1 MLELLVKQQDDWI
14 RIAYNM
20 TDDMDEAKD
29 LVQEMYLEVIEG
41 TRNIK
46 DITYKDEI
54 NRYFVWKLLKSLFV
68 DRMRDKQGRSV
79 NKQSVSYWVDMSN
92 ELPEQFKRMVN
103 KERKMTRLKG
113 EPVTFL
119 RDQSKSKGALFLAP
133 NEDYPHI
140 RDISMVRVRV
150 DKKRIETYPIIED
163 VDDLAC
169 EVYDYEEEDA
179 FGFILDKIKRITS
192 SWKVYD
198 RQLFDLYFIEGQSLR
213 QISSGAGIGLNS
225 IHNSV
230 KSYRQILRDELSDD
244 LTYYFENYD
253 KI

>member
-1 MLELLVKQQDDWI
+1 MLELLAKQHDDWI
-14 RIAYNM
+14 RVAYNM

-46 DITYKDEI
+46 DITYKDQI

-68 DRMRDKQGRSV
+68 DRIRDKQGRSV

-150 DKKRIETYPIIED
+150 DKKRIETCPIIED
-163 VDDLAC
+163 VDDLAYK
-169 EVYDYEEEDA
+169 EYDTEEQEA
-179 FGFILDKIKRITS
+179 FEFITNKIKRITS
-192 SWKVYD
+192 EWKPYD
-198 RQLFDLYFIEGQSLR
+198 KKLFDLYFMQGFSLR
-213 QISSGAGIGLNS
+213 QISKGAGIGLNS

-230 KSYRQILRDELSDD
+230 KSYKEMLKQELSND
-244 LTYYFENYD
+244 LSYYFKNYD